1 MAMAW
6 AVAPQIAC
14 FMPDE
19 MLTQAEKDCCKGM
32 MRDCSGANMAHECC
46 KTVGRA
52 EVGTPA
58 KASRSLAPSFEAAVG
73 TLDVASS
80 LLPAGSHTVSLRNN
94 HAPPLDSAASFLIL
108 RI

>member
-6 AVAPQIAC
+6 VVAPQIAC

-52 EVGTPA
+52 EVAAPA
-58 KASRSLAPSFEAAVG
+58 KGIRHLAPSFEVAVG
-73 TLDVASS
+73 TVEVESS